1 MSLPLSD
8 WLERLERRVVNRR
21 DSTSALVFLECMLP
35 LLVLLFG
42 LQLYA
47 ANDIDLQRLY
57 QPQWLWPSLWG
68 QALLITWLSGMG
80 IQAWR
85 LRRDKRPINW
95 LVQLTVLPA
104 GAGILTLAML
114 HGYKDTPL
122 CMLMLIGFIMMRSLF
137 PSRQLK
143 WFYLGS
149 LALLVGSEL
158 ALALDWLAY
167 APLIK
172 EPIFQGADM
181 HWWWSLWCRTV
192 FICATVPMAGWIFFL
207 SATLQRNRLV
217 LENISRTDMLT
228 GLANRREFRD
238 RLDKEALRQARHQ
251 RPLSIVM
258 FDLDHFKRINDTYGH
273 PAGDKVLARFG
284 QILRNVTRT
293 KTDLAARFGGEE
305 FVLML
310 PETDQSGARQ
320 VAEKIAARLS
330 REKFRVDG
338 KSFNVTTSAGIAA
351 SVNGNTDEALKLA
364 DDLLYKAKQAGR
376 NRIVD
381 AADPAEEISLA

>member
-1 MSLPLSD
+1 MSPPFAD

-21 DSTSALVFLECMLP
+21 DSTSALVFLECVLP
-35 LLVLLFG
+35 LLMLLFG

-47 ANDIDLQRLY
+47 AFDHTLQRLY
-57 QPQWLWPSLWG
+57 HPTWLWPSLWG
-68 QALLITWLSGMG
+68 QALLIVWLSGMG
-80 IQAWR
+80 VQSWR
-85 LRRDKRPINW
+85 LRRDKRPMNW

-104 GAGILTLAML
+104 GGGILALAML

-137 PSRQLK
+137 RTHQLK
-143 WFYLGS
+143 WFLFS
-149 LALLVGSEL
+149 ALALLVGSEL
-158 ALALDWLAY
+158 ALALGWLTY

-192 FICATVPMAGWIFFL
+192 YMCATLPMAGWIFFL
-207 SATLQRNRLV
+207 AATLQRNRLV

-238 RLDKEALRQARHQ
+238 RLDKESHRQARHQ

-284 QILRNVTRT
+284 QILRSLTRT
-293 KTDLAARFGGEE
+293 KTDVAARFGGEE

-310 PETDQSGARQ
+310 PETDQAGARQ

-338 KSFNVTTSAGIAA
+338 QSFNVTTSAGIAA
-351 SVNGNTDEALKLA
+351 SVNGKTEEALKQA
-364 DDLLYKAKQAGR
+364 DDLLYQAKQSGR
-376 NRIVD
+376 NRIISP
-381 AADPAEEISLA
+381 ADPAEEISLA

>member
-8 WLERLERRVVNRR
+8 WLERLERRIVNRR
-21 DSTSALVFLECMLP
+21 DSTSVLVFLECILP

-42 LQLYA
+42 LQLFA
-47 ANDIDLQRLY
+47 ASSDTLEHLY
-57 QPQWLWPSLWG
+57 QAQWLWPSLWG
-68 QALLITWLSGMG
+68 QALLIGWLGGMG
-80 IQAWR
+80 ITAWQ
-85 LRRDKRPINW
+85 LRRDKRPMNW
-95 LVQLTVLPA
+95 LVQLTVWPA
-104 GAGILTLAML
+104 GGGILTLAML

-122 CMLMLIGFIMMRSLF
+122 CMVMVIGFIMLRSLF

-143 WFYLGS
+143 GFLLS
-149 LALLVGSEL
+149 ALALLVGSEL
-158 ALALDWLAY
+158 ALASQWQTY

-172 EPIFQGADM
+172 EPIFQGTEM
-181 HWWWSLWCRTV
+181 HWWWSLWCRAV
-192 FICATVPMAGWIFFL
+192 FVCATVPMAGWIFFL
-207 SATLQRNRLV
+207 AATLHRNRQV

-228 GLANRREFRD
+228 GLVNRREFRD
-238 RLDKEALRQARHQ
+238 RLDKEAKRQARHH

-284 QILRNVTRT
+284 QILRNLTRAP
-293 KTDLAARFGGEE
+293 TDVAARFGGEE

-310 PETDQSGARQ
+310 PETDQAGARQ
-320 VAEKIAARLS
+320 VAEKIAIRLS

-376 NRIVD
+376 NRIID